1 AALKRIALRCQ
12 RGGPGAQVLGS
23 YLEGPYFTPQNKGAH
38 PPELFR
44 ELEIAELDQLIAVS
58 QHTLR
63 VMLGH
68 SAATWQQTRAAFDAG
83 ADGLVHCYNGM
94 TGLHHREP
102 GMVGAGLT
110 DKRAWL
116 ELIADGHH
124 VHPAAMS
131 LCCCCAKERIVLIT
145 DAMQA
150 AGMPDGRYTLC
161 G

>member
-1 AALKRIALRCQ
+1 
-12 RGGPGAQVLGS
+12 
-23 YLEGPYFTPQNKGAH
+23 
-38 PPELFR
+38 
-44 ELEIAELDQLIAVS
+44 
-58 QHTLR
+58 
-63 VMLGH
+63 
-68 SAATWQQTRAAFDAG
+68 
-83 ADGLVHCYNGM
+83 
-94 TGLHHREP
+94 
-102 GMVGAGLT
+102 MVGAGLT

-161 G
+161 GEEVQMLVALSVPRLVGWRAVRCLLMRQCAIWSS